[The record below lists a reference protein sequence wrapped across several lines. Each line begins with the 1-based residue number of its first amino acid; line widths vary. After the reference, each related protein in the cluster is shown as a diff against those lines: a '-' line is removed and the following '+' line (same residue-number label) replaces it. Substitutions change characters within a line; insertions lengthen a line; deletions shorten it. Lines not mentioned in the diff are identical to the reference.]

1 MTAPVITIDGPTASG
16 KGTIAQ
22 LVAENL
28 SWHVLDSGALY
39 RLTALSIDKAG
50 QADSIDE
57 PGASEFAKNL
67 DIAFVNGQVLLQ
79 NIDVSALIRQEKI
92 GNLASKIAAW
102 AGVRTAL
109 LQLQRDF
116 RRAPGLV
123 ADGRDLGTVIFPDA
137 ELKIFLDAD
146 VNIRAHR
153 RYKQLNEKGITA
165 KISDLLA
172 DLKDRDQRDRGRLNA
187 PLVAAADAVAIDSSN
202 MTITA
207 VVQHIL
213 DLWAQRAA

>member
-187 PLVAAADAVAIDSSN
+187 PLVAAADAVTIDSSN